1 MNRQRAVS
9 SFNCWYAPYSD
20 AVVSQVVAV
29 VWLLDLLLQQCE
41 HSVSRR
47 SYMYRSWVCV
57 DLHGMVEVCVCNMQ
71 REEVVKTG
79 VGGK

>member
-1 MNRQRAVS
+1 MNDRGLYPLSTAGTPLQ
-9 SFNCWYAPYSD
+9 PYSD

-57 DLHGMVEVCVCNMQ
+57 DLHGMVEVCV
-71 REEVVKTG
+71 
-79 VGGK
+79 